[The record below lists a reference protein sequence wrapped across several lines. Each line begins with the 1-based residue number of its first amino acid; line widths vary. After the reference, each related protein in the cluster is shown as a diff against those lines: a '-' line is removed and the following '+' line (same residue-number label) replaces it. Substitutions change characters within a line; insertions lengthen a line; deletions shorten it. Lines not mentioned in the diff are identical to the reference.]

1 MSTNKTKPTSDLK
14 TAGSL
19 FLIAGSLFY
28 FLNMA
33 AESIYPKYSDGVN
46 ALSDL
51 GAYHAPT
58 ALLWDTMLF
67 TFGVIFVASTYLYLR
82 NTGNRLMLITFML
95 SGFGAVVVSLVPEN
109 SVATVHLIGAE
120 VAFLFGGISA
130 ILTSRVT
137 KPPFRY
143 ITLGLGIITLVA
155 DMLFIGKDFL
165 GLGEGGMERMI
176 VYPEIAFL
184 IALGGYLLNS

>member
-1 MSTNKTKPTSDLK
+1 MF
-14 TAGSL
+14 A
-19 FLIAGSLFY
+19 
-28 FLNMA
+28 
-33 AESIYPKYSDGVN
+33 
-46 ALSDL
+46 
-51 GAYHAPT
+51 
-58 ALLWDTMLF
+58 
-67 TFGVIFVASTYLYLR
+67 
-82 NTGNRLMLITFML
+82 TFML

-109 SVATVHLIGAE
+109 SVATIHSIGAE

-155 DMLFIGKDFL
+155 DILFIGKDFL